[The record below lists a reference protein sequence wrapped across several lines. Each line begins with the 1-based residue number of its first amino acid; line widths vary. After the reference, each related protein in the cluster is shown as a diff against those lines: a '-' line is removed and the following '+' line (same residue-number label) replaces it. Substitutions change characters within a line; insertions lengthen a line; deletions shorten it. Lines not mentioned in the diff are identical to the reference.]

1 MRGMIKA
8 VHDWSKGIQ
17 DSVRTRGHVS
27 FPKDDVT
34 VQVIEDGD
42 LVHLRG
48 RRGPH
53 DLSETVNIKGKS
65 AEAAGKVLVGRV
77 EDLVRTLLA
86 MHEPQSLV
94 EALKGGGK

>member
-27 FPKDDVT
+27 FLKDGVT

-42 LVHLRG
+42 LVHLRC

-53 DLSETVNIKGKS
+53 GLSETVNLEGKS
-65 AEAAGKVLVGRV
+65 VEAAGEMLVGRV
-77 EDLVRTLLA
+77 EDLVRALLA
-86 MHEPQSLV
+86 AHEPQSLA
-94 EALKGGGK
+94 EALKGGG